1 MRMRYKKYIYSPK
14 LSFSEKWRMVLF
26 LEDIVHVL
34 PFVSPPNKD
43 GVTDRIFI
51 KVIPYN
57 NVYERGIFYKFIR
70 YINAHPHHLSD
81 SVKKWSVGRVKYSR
95 LLIRDSDEI
104 GYVDISLLYRT

>member
-1 MRMRYKKYIYSPK
+1 MRYKRYTYSPK
-14 LSFSEKWRMVLF
+14 LSFNEKWWMVLF

-34 PFVSPPNKD
+34 QFVNPPSKN
-43 GVTDRIFI
+43 GVTERIFI
-51 KVIPYN
+51 KVIPYSN
-57 NVYERGIFYKFIR
+57 NYERGLFYKFIQ

>member
-1 MRMRYKKYIYSPK
+1 MRFKKYIYSPK
-14 LSFSEKWRMVLF
+14 LSFNEKWWMVLF
-26 LEDIVHVL
+26 LEDIIHVL
-34 PFVSPPNKD
+34 PFVSPPNRD
-43 GVTDRIFI
+43 GVTDRILI

-57 NVYERGIFYKFIR
+57 DVYERRMFYKFIR

>member
-1 MRMRYKKYIYSPK
+1 MSGGAKKVVNSGARV
-14 LSFSEKWRMVLF
+14 F
-26 LEDIVHVL
+26 H
-34 PFVSPPNKD
+34 
-43 GVTDRIFI
+43 
-51 KVIPYN
+51 
-57 NVYERGIFYKFIR
+57 KFIR